1 MSDPNEVPFN
11 KTESNPVT
19 ATELLVQAK
28 NNSLN
33 RLETIVVL
41 GGKDYVQPA
50 KSVFSNRAVLTP
62 LGGCR
67 GIGFMMAKLERCSSG
82 W

>member
-1 MSDPNEVPFN
+1 MSGPNEVSFN
-11 KTESNPVT
+11 KKESNPVT

-28 NNSLN
+28 SNSLN
-33 RLETIVVL
+33 RLETIVVQ
-41 GGKDYVQPA
+41 GGKNYVQPA
-50 KSVFSNRAVLTP
+50 KSAFSSRATPTP

-67 GIGFMMAKLERCSSG
+67 GIGFMMPKLERCSSG